1 MNADA
6 VATTIPTALSTS
18 AVAISNLT
26 RKVLDDTT
34 SSSGKTEP
42 LTPSEERAVSVR
54 ATQSGS
60 QVLVNI
66 VTN

>member
-6 VATTIPTALSTS
+6 VATTVPTALSTS

-42 LTPSEERAVSVR
+42 LTPHEKDAAVCVQPPNQAHRCLSI
-54 ATQSGS
+54 
-60 QVLVNI
+60 L
-66 VTN
+66 